1 MHTASEA
8 AHRATPRSEPVT
20 WRRRLWMAAG
30 MLCMVTAVIGM
41 VVPLLPTT
49 DFVLLAAYC
58 VARGS
63 RRWEAWLLGHPRFG
77 PLVRDWR
84 ATRAVPL
91 SAKVCATA
99 MMLASSGWAAWV
111 LPTHTA
117 WIPAAVCTLVAVY
130 LWSRPT
136 RHPTPRT
143 TDAARLAQPDTHAK
157 ANGLGLS

>member
-49 DFVLLAAYC
+49 DFV
-58 VARGS
+58 
-63 RRWEAWLLGHPRFG
+63 
-77 PLVRDWR
+77 
-84 ATRAVPL
+84 PL

-111 LPTHTA
+111 LPTRTA

-136 RHPTPRT
+136 RHATPRT